1 VFGIIRPC
9 RHRLGSEL
17 AAAWQAHLCGVCLA
31 LRDDHGH
38 SARLAANHDALVVS
52 VLAEAQSVAPPARR
66 PAGRCVLRR
75 MRRAHVAAGDCARF
89 AAAVSLMLAAA
100 KLRDHVADQDGV
112 ASRNGMRVAA
122 DRLARRWARQGA
134 ETGSELGLDTA
145 VLTSAIGQQAQ
156 VEAAASPGSA
166 VLAVT
171 EPTETATAAVF
182 AHTAVL
188 AGRPGN
194 QAALAEAGR
203 LFGRIAHL
211 LDAVE
216 DLPADRAS
224 GKWNPLAAT
233 GTPVGEARRLCEDA
247 LLGIRLA
254 LAEAEFADARL
265 ARLLLED
272 ELSRSVR
279 RTFGQGNGALQPQ
292 AVPGGPPRRYPPR
305 PAAAASGH
313 GDTPQQPETGTSG
326 QPGNEAHG
334 DLPPS
339 GQAAAPPP
347 PTRRR
352 DRNAWQ
358 DCSDCLSCL
367 DCCDCCP

>member
-1 VFGIIRPC
+1 MFGIIRPC
-9 RHRLGSEL
+9 RHRLGSDL
-17 AAAWQAHLCGVCLA
+17 GAAWQAHLCGVCLA
-31 LRDDHGH
+31 LRDDHGQA
-38 SARLAANHDALVVS
+38 ARLVANYDALVVS
-52 VLAEAQSVAPPARR
+52 VLVEAQSVALAARR

-75 MRRAHVAAGDCARF
+75 MRRAEVAAGECARF
-89 AAAVSLMLAAA
+89 AAAVSLILAAA
-100 KLRDHVADQDGV
+100 KLRDHVADRDGV
-112 ASRNGMRVAA
+112 ASRNGVRVAA
-122 DRLARRWARQGA
+122 DRLARRWARQGT
-134 ETGSELGLDTA
+134 ETGSELGFDTA
-145 VLTSAIGQQAQ
+145 VLTGAIGRQAQ

-171 EPTETATAAVF
+171 DPTETATAAVF

-188 AGRPGN
+188 AGRPSN

-224 GKWNPLAAT
+224 GKWNPLAGT
-233 GTPVGEARRLCEDA
+233 GTPIGEARRLCEDA

-279 RTFGQGNGALQPQ
+279 RTFGHTNGALQPQ
-292 AVPGGPPRRYPPR
+292 AVPGGPLRRFSPR
-305 PAAAASGH
+305 PAAAASG
-313 GDTPQQPETGTSG
+313 QNEIRQPEGGTSG
-326 QPGNEAHG
+326 QPEREAQG

-339 GQAAAPPP
+339 GQDAAPPP
-347 PTRRR
+347 PMRRR

-358 DCSDCLSCL
+358 DCSDCLSCF
-367 DCCDCCP
+367 DCCDCCS

>member
-17 AAAWQAHLCGVCLA
+17 GAAWQAHLCGVCLA

-38 SARLAANHDALVVS
+38 SARLVANYDALVVS
-52 VLAEAQSVAPPARR
+52 VLVEAQSVATPARR

-75 MRRAHVAAGDCARF
+75 MRRAQVAAGDCARF
-89 AAAVSLMLAAA
+89 AGAVSLMLAAA
-100 KLRDHVADQDGV
+100 KLRDHVADRDGV
-112 ASRNGMRVAA
+112 ASRNGVRVAA
-122 DRLARRWARQGA
+122 GRLARRWAGQGA
-134 ETGSELGLDTA
+134 QSGSQLGFDTA
-145 VLTSAIGQQAQ
+145 VLTGAIGRQAQ
-156 VEAAASPGSA
+156 AEAAARPGSA

-171 EPTETATAAVF
+171 EPAETATAAVF
-182 AHTAVL
+182 AYTAVL
-188 AGRPGN
+188 AGRAGN

-216 DLPADRAS
+216 DLPADSAS
-224 GKWNPLAAT
+224 GKWNALVAT
-233 GTPVGEARRLCEDA
+233 GTPVGEARRLCQDA

-279 RTFGQGNGALQPQ
+279 RAFGRRNGAPQPR
-292 AVPGGPPRRYPPR
+292 AVPGGPARRFSPR
-305 PAAAASGH
+305 PVAAAGGH
-313 GDTPQQPETGTSG
+313 DDTPQPETGTSG
-326 QPGNEAHG
+326 QPGSEAQG

-347 PTRRR
+347 PMRRR
-352 DRNAWQ
+352 GRNAWQ

>member
-1 VFGIIRPC
+1 
-9 RHRLGSEL
+9 
-17 AAAWQAHLCGVCLA
+17 
-31 LRDDHGH
+31 
-38 SARLAANHDALVVS
+38 
-52 VLAEAQSVAPPARR
+52 
-66 PAGRCVLRR
+66 
-75 MRRAHVAAGDCARF
+75 MRRAQVAAGDSARF

-100 KLRDHVADQDGV
+100 KLRDHVADRDGV
-112 ASRNGMRVAA
+112 ASRTGVRVAA
-122 DRLARRWARQGA
+122 GRLARRWARQGA
-134 ETGSELGLDTA
+134 GTGSELGLDTA
-145 VLTSAIGQQAQ
+145 VLTGAIGRQAQ
-156 VEAAASPGSA
+156 VEAAAGPGGA

-171 EPTETATAAVF
+171 EPAETATAAVF

-194 QAALAEAGR
+194 QAALAKAGR

-211 LDAVE
+211 LDAVQ

-224 GKWNPLAAT
+224 GKWNPLAST

-272 ELSRSVR
+272 ELSRAVR
-279 RTFGQGNGALQPQ
+279 RTFGHQNRTPQPQ
-292 AVPGGPPRRYPPR
+292 TVPGGPTRRYPPQ

-313 GDTPQQPETGTSG
+313 DDTLQPETRTSG
-326 QPGNEAHG
+326 QPGNQPHV

-339 GQAAAPPP
+339 GQDAAPP

-352 DRNAWQ
+352 DRNARQ